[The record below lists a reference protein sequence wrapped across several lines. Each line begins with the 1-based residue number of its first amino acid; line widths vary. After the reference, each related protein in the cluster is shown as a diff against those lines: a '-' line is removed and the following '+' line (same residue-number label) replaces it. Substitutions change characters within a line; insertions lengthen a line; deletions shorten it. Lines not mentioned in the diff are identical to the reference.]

1 MPCDYL
7 ILSKGDEAMFHQNDI
22 NAIELMIICMMVL
35 SAIYLMTLKNK
46 THFIYSLAE
55 SRTELTLIAKQIYS

>member
-1 MPCDYL
+1 
-7 ILSKGDEAMFHQNDI
+7 MFHQNDI